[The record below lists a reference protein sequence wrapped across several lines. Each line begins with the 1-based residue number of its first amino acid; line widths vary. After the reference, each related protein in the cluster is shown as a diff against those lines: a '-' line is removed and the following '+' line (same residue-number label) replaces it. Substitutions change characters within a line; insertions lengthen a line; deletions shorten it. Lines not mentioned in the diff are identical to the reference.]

1 LSCFPEQP
9 ANHKRHDERPEATDH
24 NRDGKEFAG
33 GTLQGTPEP
42 KPDVGRQHGNDSGG
56 QPEATGEP
64 MNEECVALLMKTSS
78 RNPKA
83 PSLMVAAFQ
92 APAKEP
98 KRRLSVDY

>member
-1 LSCFPEQP
+1 MTNAQRPPTTIAMGRNLPEGP
-9 ANHKRHDERPEATDH
+9 Y
-24 NRDGKEFAG
+24 GK
-33 GTLQGTPEP
+33 PEP